1 MGETDIVGYYTLMD
15 VVNDYTSLDAQGTY
29 IWAAEVM
36 SRKCPFVMDM
46 PMIASNQ
53 IMSNIGSRES
63 FLPSPG
69 TRRFNEA
76 VAFTATHSTPFTDP
90 IAMVEDYSEVDHALW
105 KIQNDPNT
113 WRQQKDSRKV
123 EALTQ
128 KMEDLILYG
137 SLATDPAAF
146 NGFLTRFNSTSV
158 YPNGDSDWPYNVIS
172 NGGDGGDT
180 ASILFVDWGP
190 GKVHGTYPK
199 NLPGGLEIEDL
210 GRVTSEPSATTRM
223 EVLRSHFS
231 WFMGLV
237 VEDER
242 CLQRIVNIETA
253 IGATNS
259 FDEDTLIEVINSF
272 PDPDSGTIIGY
283 CPRAIRTQMDIRAKD
298 KTNVNYTQDES
309 GDVWGRR
316 VTKFQGI
323 PIRIA
328 HKMLITETAI

>member
-1 MGETDIVGYYTLMD
+1 MGETELVGYYTLMD

-29 IWAAEVM
+29 IWAAEVL
-36 SRKCPFVMDM
+36 SRNSPFVMDM

-53 IMSNIGSRES
+53 IMSNIGSRET

-76 VAFTATHSTPFTDP
+76 IEFTATHSTPFTDP

-123 EALTQ
+123 EAMTQ
-128 KMEDLILYG
+128 KMENLVIYG
-137 SLATDPAAF
+137 SLATDPASF
-146 NGFLTRFNSTSV
+146 NGFLTRFNSLTAR
-158 YPNGDSDWPYNVIS
+158 PNGDTDWPYNVVS
-172 NGGDGGDT
+172 NGGGGSDT
-180 ASILFVDWGP
+180 ASVLFLDWGP
-190 GKVHGTYPK
+190 GKVWGSYPK

-210 GRVTSEPSATTRM
+210 GRVTSEPSSTTRM

-231 WFMGLV
+231 WFMGIV

-242 CLQRIVNIETA
+242 CVQRIANVETV
-253 IGATNS
+253 IGADNS
-259 FDEDTLIEVINSF
+259 FNEDKLIEVINNF
-272 PDPDSGTIIGY
+272 PDPDSGTIVGY
-283 CPRAIRTQMDIRAKD
+283 CPREIRTQMDIRAKD

-316 VTKFQGI
+316 VTRFQGI

-328 HKMLITETAI
+328 HKMLTTETSI